1 MNCEAIVAM
10 AVMGIC
16 CFGTGVL
23 CCSIAA
29 MGKDS
34 PKPMNF
40 WAGETVDPGTVS
52 DIVGYNMECAQLWN
66 HYSMPYFLAGVLSCL
81 NWLHEGF
88 LMAAAC
94 ILFLAGTV
102 GIWLLIRQYRKIE
115 RKYIQ
120 K

>member
-1 MNCEAIVAM
+1 MNAESIVAM
-10 AVMGIC
+10 VIMALC

-23 CCSIAA
+23 CYSIAA
-29 MGKDS
+29 IGKNS
-34 PKPMNF
+34 SKPMNF
-40 WAGETVDPGTVS
+40 WAGESVDPRSVS
-52 DIVGYNMECAQLWN
+52 DISGYNMECAQLWN
-66 HYSMPYFLAGVLSCL
+66 RYSAPYFLAGALSCL
-81 NWLHEGF
+81 NWLDEGF
-88 LMAAAC
+88 IMAAAF